1 MAIITIPSPSG
12 VQDTACLPLRR
23 FDAWVM
29 SIQPSKV
36 KPELRERL
44 EAYQEE
50 LAEVLWRYKSE
61 GVVIHPSIQGDP
73 LAIAQAVVSA
83 MGAHADWTQPLAEKM
98 EQGRR
103 CSKGSY
109 ELLKGKV
116 LPALERLEAQAP
128 SVLGATKPREA
139 TQLLNAISRATS
151 NPRALA
157 AAKRLYPSLFTDNG
171 QVQPSLPGLET
182 I

>member
-1 MAIITIPSPSG
+1 
-12 VQDTACLPLRR
+12 
-23 FDAWVM
+23 
-29 SIQPSKV
+29 
-36 KPELRERL
+36 
-44 EAYQEE
+44 
-50 LAEVLWRYKSE
+50 
-61 GVVIHPSIQGDP
+61 
-73 LAIAQAVVSA
+73 
-83 MGAHADWTQPLAEKM
+83 
-98 EQGRR
+98 
-103 CSKGSY
+103 
-109 ELLKGKV
+109 V